1 MPSLEGSNLRPS
13 WRFRHALNRQKVTR
27 GDRPTKK
34 MLINDVGS
42 RNVYEN
48 KQNRDEM
55 PVEMS
60 DIYVKVTR
68 ILQRNGDLEGQFA
81 VNSIFETGFV
91 RKFTAT
97 RTPRTPAGMGS
108 FRPTCLRLRLAL
120 LRREA
125 LNHIIN

>member
-1 MPSLEGSNLRPS
+1 
-13 WRFRHALNRQKVTR
+13 
-27 GDRPTKK
+27 

-55 PVEMS
+55 SGEMS
-60 DIYVKVTR
+60 DIYVKVTG
-68 ILQRNGDLEGQFA
+68 ILQRNADLEEQFA

-108 FRPTCLRLRLAL
+108 FRPTCLRLHLAL

-125 LNHIIN
+125 SVARTCLVGPRLFIGNRRPTTDLIKQVCASPRI